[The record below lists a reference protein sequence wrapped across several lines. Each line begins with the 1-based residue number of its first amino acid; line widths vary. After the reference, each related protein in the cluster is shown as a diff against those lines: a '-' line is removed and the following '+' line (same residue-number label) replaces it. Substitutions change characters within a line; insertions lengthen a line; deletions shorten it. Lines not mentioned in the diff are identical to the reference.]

1 MRKKLTLKKEVLKS
15 LSAELLGNVAGG
27 GEPLAPDT
35 LAAAAGTL
43 DACNVF

>member
-1 MRKKLTLKKEVLKS
+1 MRKKLTLKKESLKS
-15 LSAELLGNVAGG
+15 LSAELLDNVAGG
-27 GEPLAPDT
+27 GQSLPPDS